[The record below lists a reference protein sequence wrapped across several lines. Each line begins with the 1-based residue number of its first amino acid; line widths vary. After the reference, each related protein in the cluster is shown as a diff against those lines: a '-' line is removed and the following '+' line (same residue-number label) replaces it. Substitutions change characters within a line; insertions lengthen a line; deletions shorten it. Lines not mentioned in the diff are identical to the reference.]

1 MSEAVP
7 YHIDNIH
14 AFVDKEIGV
23 TEWMTI
29 DQDRID
35 RFAAVTEDPN
45 PLHVDPAAAAEGPF
59 GTTIAHGFLT
69 LSLLSHFAY
78 QNQLLPAGVAHGIN
92 YGFERVRFMSPVPVG
107 SRIRN
112 RQTLLGAANK
122 GQGRYVI
129 RTRNAIE
136 IEDAPMPAM
145 LADWLCMFMCDE
157 GAGADAASTAA
168 E

>member
-1 MSEAVP
+1 MSDAVE
-7 YHIDNIH
+7 YHIDNIQ
-14 AFVDKEIGV
+14 AFVGKEIGV

-35 RFAAVTEDPN
+35 RFAEVTEDHN
-45 PLHVDPAAAAEGPF
+45 PLHVDPALAANGPF
-59 GTTIAHGFLT
+59 GKPIAHGFLT

-78 QNQLLPAGVAHGIN
+78 QNELLPAGIAYGIN

-112 RQTLLGAANK
+112 RQTLLGAADK
-122 GQGRYVI
+122 GEGRYVI

-136 IEDAPMPAM
+136 IEGVSTPAL
-145 LADWLCMFMCDE
+145 LADWLCVFMRE
-157 GAGADAASTAA
+157 GAKDASAAAA

>member
-1 MSEAVP
+1 MSDAAD
-7 YHIDNIH
+7 YHIDNIE
-14 AFVDKEIGV
+14 AFIGKEIGV

-35 RFAAVTEDPN
+35 RFAEVTEDRN
-45 PLHVDPAAAAEGPF
+45 PLHVDAAVAAKGPY
-59 GTTIAHGFLT
+59 GKTIAHGFLT

-78 QNQLLPAGVAHGIN
+78 QNKLLPGGIAYGIN
-92 YGFERVRFMSPVPVG
+92 FGFERVRFMTPVPAG

-112 RQTLLGAANK
+112 RQTLLGAADK
-122 GQGRYVI
+122 GEGRYVI

-136 IEDAPMPAM
+136 IEGAPTPA
-145 LADWLCMFMCDE
+145 LVADWLCIFMRD
-157 GAGADAASTAA
+157 GATGASAAAA

>member
-1 MSEAVP
+1 MSDPAD
-7 YHIDNIH
+7 YHIDNIQ
-14 AFVDKEIGV
+14 AFVGKEIGV

-35 RFAAVTEDPN
+35 RFAEITEDRN
-45 PLHVDPAAAAEGPF
+45 PLHVDPAFAAEGPF
-59 GTTIAHGFLT
+59 GATIAHGFLT

-78 QNQLLPAGVAHGIN
+78 QNKLLPAGIAHGIN

-112 RQTLLGAANK
+112 RQSLLGAADK
-122 GQGRYVI
+122 GEGRYVI

-136 IEDAPMPAM
+136 IEGVPTPAL
-145 LADWLCMFMCDE
+145 LADWLCVFMRD
-157 GAGADAASTAA
+157 GDKNSAAAAA